1 MLSINVKRTLA
12 IAMPGPAVIESIG
25 TKYTLSRPLHVA
37 ADKNEVAIETVEAPA
52 APHEAP
58 SVRTPRARA

>member
-12 IAMPGPAVIESIG
+12 IAMHG
-25 TKYTLSRPLHVA
+25 TCGDRVDRDQYTLSRPLHVA
-37 ADKNEVAIETVEAPA
+37 ADKNEVAIETIEAPA